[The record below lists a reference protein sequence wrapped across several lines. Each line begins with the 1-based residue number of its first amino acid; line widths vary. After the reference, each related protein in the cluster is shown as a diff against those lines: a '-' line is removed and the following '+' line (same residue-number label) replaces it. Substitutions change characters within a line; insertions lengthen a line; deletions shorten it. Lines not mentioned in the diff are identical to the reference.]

1 MTHLR
6 LRLVILG
13 ILLVAVFVG
22 VYAWR
27 TLSMPLVLNAPP
39 PVVTSDAPD
48 TASEVTASV
57 VEAPVTYDVA
67 AAVDSF
73 EAAIPRTFGDISS
86 RIAMG
91 NNPRA
96 HFAFA
101 VERTPFRVSMNG
113 LTVSVSTDVEYEGR
127 GWYRPF
133 IGPELSAA
141 CGTGGVPRP
150 RVRATIVSTG
160 RLTSDWRVRSQT
172 RVLKLEPYSADERDK
187 CRVTIFRIDV
197 TNRVIEATRNMMEQN
212 IAKFDSAVSR
222 WNSRAWFE
230 QLWRGLQR
238 PIRFTDSVYMVI
250 RPFAAQLGDVE
261 TRGHLVIAHLR
272 LIASPRVITGGHP
285 NEFELMTPIPR
296 LERVDSVGRGARV
309 EMDAAFTY
317 PVATVLLRRVLVG
330 RTVRQSGRT
339 VRIRDIEL
347 TGVGGGRVAL
357 GVRLAGAVRGRLYF
371 TGTPRLDRE
380 NHQIHVPDLDYDVGS
395 SNLLIRSLEWM
406 KGVDIRD
413 FLRERARLPD
423 SALVGKLTQLA
434 ERGTNR
440 TLSPGVELS
449 GRIRRAEGTTVHAT
463 VEAIRVRAVAE
474 ADLQLSISKGPAV
487 PRPRL
492 QQKRDTLGRGR

>member
-1 MTHLR
+1 
-6 LRLVILG
+6 
-13 ILLVAVFVG
+13 
-22 VYAWR
+22 
-27 TLSMPLVLNAPP
+27 
-39 PVVTSDAPD
+39 
-48 TASEVTASV
+48 
-57 VEAPVTYDVA
+57 
-67 AAVDSF
+67 
-73 EAAIPRTFGDISS
+73 
-86 RIAMG
+86 
-91 NNPRA
+91 
-96 HFAFA
+96 
-101 VERTPFRVSMNG
+101 
-113 LTVSVSTDVEYEGR
+113 
-127 GWYRPF
+127 
-133 IGPELSAA
+133 
-141 CGTGGVPRP
+141 
-150 RVRATIVSTG
+150 
-160 RLTSDWRVRSQT
+160 
-172 RVLKLEPYSADERDK
+172 
-187 CRVTIFRIDV
+187 
-197 TNRVIEATRNMMEQN
+197 
-212 IAKFDSAVSR
+212 
-222 WNSRAWFE
+222 
-230 QLWRGLQR
+230 
-238 PIRFTDSVYMVI
+238 
-250 RPFAAQLGDVE
+250 
-261 TRGHLVIAHLR
+261 
-272 LIASPRVITGGHP
+272 
-285 NEFELMTPIPR
+285 
-296 LERVDSVGRGARV
+296 
-309 EMDAAFTY
+309 MDAAFTY